1 MFGKQD
7 ILGNLYEQTYER
19 IMYGGAMQ
27 EIEKSM
33 FCESNMDILCR
44 RCESAREFDEDCWKN
59 FCLGGKYQK

>member
-19 IMYGGAMQ
+19 IMYGEAMQ